1 MSSILVINAAGRETR
16 VALVEGGHIAEFYL
30 ERKKDKGVV
39 GNIYKGRVVR
49 VLPGMQ
55 AAFVDIGLE
64 KAAFLYVSDVVYDP
78 DFARAQFEL
87 TEGEHEDAP
96 DVPTELEAD
105 AAEAAAHTRGPAV
118 EAEVEELASEAAPQ
132 LNESLPRDTVMELA
146 ANAPAVPIPQA
157 TPAPV
162 EASGEA
168 PAAAAAEPV
177 APVAPATP
185 EVTEATP
192 VPVAEAAP
200 ALDSTGGSGALA
212 AAPAMAMDSGS
223 VSGESVTAAAL
234 AVAMLP
240 PEPPPPAA
248 TALSEIIPPPAG
260 GDSVPQQAGGDSVPQ
275 QAGGDSVPQAGGD
288 SVPAPAARPAE
299 VSGERRTPREARE
312 AREPRAR
319 EGREKDREKDKG
331 RRPQEE
337 KRRDKRDEEKE
348 KPKQRRTDKIEDLLK
363 VGQEVVVQIS
373 KDPIGT
379 KGARLT
385 SHISIPGR
393 HLVFMPT
400 VDHVGISRRISNEKE
415 RRRLRD
421 IVDKM
426 RPPGTGFIVRTVA
439 ENVPQEKLE
448 SDIRF
453 LIEVWNQVVR
463 RNEKRG
469 GPGLLH
475 PDLDLILRATRD
487 LFAHDVE
494 KLVVDDREE
503 YERILGFVTAQ
514 DPALRDRVAL
524 HEGDDTVF
532 DAYGIEQELQRAT
545 QRKVWLKSG
554 GYLIID
560 QAEALT
566 AIDVNS
572 GRYVGKKSLEETI
585 TKINVEAAKE
595 IVYQLRLR
603 NIGGIIICDF
613 IDMEKAQNRDKVF
626 KSLQEALG
634 RDKAKTNV
642 LRISELGLVE
652 MTRKRVR
659 ESIGRML
666 HEDCPYCDGN
676 GFVKTATTVAYEIF
690 REIRREAPGYKDST
704 LVINCNAEVARLLQ
718 GEERNELRHL
728 MDRYNKSIQV
738 KAQQNYHREQ
748 YDIYGRSAT
757 GPEHKV
763 ASSPGSGDGE
773 LAMQQRKPDSNGGG
787 GGYGRQDQGR
797 RGGRDRGE
805 RGDRGGGERS
815 GDRGGDRRDDR
826 RDGRRPDRGGDRP
839 RGERGGEPRGDRS
852 GEQRGER
859 GERGGGERGDRG
871 GEQRGGGERGE
882 RGGGERGG
890 ERGDRG
896 GEQRGG
902 ERGDRGNRGGER
914 GERRGGESRGE
925 RGDRAERG
933 GEQGSTGGGGSG
945 GGENGGG
952 STPPPPPASSGGG
965 SESSGGGTA

>member
-30 ERKKDKGVV
+30 ERKKDKGIV

-87 TEGEHEDAP
+87 TEGEHDEDTP
-96 DVPTELEAD
+96 DVPEESEAE
-105 AAEAAAHTRGPAV
+105 AAEAAHEADGAEV
-118 EAEVEELASEAAPQ
+118 EAEVHEQQAPGGGETPHPVEEPAPRVEEPRAEQPERRAEEPAPQAEQPERRAEEPAPQAEQPERRAEEPAPTVSTAAEPVSVSAPSEAVSVPVVPVAPVESAPVSVAAQAAPEASAAMPSTEGSVALALPPEPAPITQSEPAPVAPPAQAEAAPQ
-132 LNESLPRDTVMELA
+132 QR
-146 ANAPAVPIPQA
+146 
-157 TPAPV
+157 
-162 EASGEA
+162 
-168 PAAAAAEPV
+168 
-177 APVAPATP
+177 P
-185 EVTEATP
+185 E
-192 VPVAEAAP
+192 
-200 ALDSTGGSGALA
+200 
-212 AAPAMAMDSGS
+212 
-223 VSGESVTAAAL
+223 TAA
-234 AVAMLP
+234 
-240 PEPPPPAA
+240 
-248 TALSEIIPPPAG
+248 
-260 GDSVPQQAGGDSVPQ
+260 
-275 QAGGDSVPQAGGD
+275 
-288 SVPAPAARPAE
+288 
-299 VSGERRTPREARE
+299 GERRAPRENREAAREARE
-312 AREPRAR
+312 ARRDQKDRGE
-319 EGREKDREKDKG
+319 REKDREKDKS
-331 RRPQEE
+331 RKQREE
-337 KRRDKRDEEKE
+337 QQRKRDEDKS
-348 KPKQRRTDKIEDLLK
+348 KPRKTAKIEELLK

-415 RRRLRD
+415 RKRLRE
-421 IVDKM
+421 IVDRL

-469 GPGLLH
+469 GSGLLH

-503 YERILGFVTAQ
+503 YERILGFVNAQ
-514 DPALRDRVAL
+514 DPALKDRVVL
-524 HEGDDTVF
+524 HDSDEPIF
-532 DAYGIEQELQRAT
+532 DAYGIEHELQRAT

-613 IDMEKAQNRDKVF
+613 IDMEKPQNRDKVF

-642 LRISELGLVE
+642 LKISELGLVE

-659 ESIGRML
+659 ESIGRIL
-666 HEDCPYCDGN
+666 HEDCPYCDGK

-690 REIRREAPGYKDST
+690 GEIRREAPGYKDPT

-718 GEERNELRHL
+718 GEERQELRHL

-748 YDIYGRSAT
+748 YDIYGRSAQ
-757 GPEHKV
+757 GGDHKV

-773 LAMQQRKPDSNGGG
+773 LSMQ
-787 GGYGRQDQGR
+787 
-797 RGGRDRGE
+797 
-805 RGDRGGGERS
+805 
-815 GDRGGDRRDDR
+815 
-826 RDGRRPDRGGDRP
+826 RRP
-839 RGERGGEPRGDRS
+839 ES
-852 GEQRGER
+852 
-859 GERGGGERGDRG
+859 GGGERGFRS
-871 GEQRGGGERGE
+871 EGGGRD
-882 RGGGERGG
+882 RDRGG

-896 GEQRGG
+896 GRDRERGG
-902 ERGDRGNRGGER
+902 RDRDRDRDRGGER
-914 GERRGGESRGE
+914 GERGGRDRGGERGE
-925 RGDRAERG
+925 RGDRSERG
-933 GEQGSTGGGGSG
+933 DRGGRDRDRNRGEQRRPEQREGRGQQAQQQQATAGEQAPSG
-945 GGENGGG
+945 G
-952 STPPPPPASSGGG
+952 TPPTSSGGNN
-965 SESSGGGTA
+965 ESGGNS

>member
-1 MSSILVINAAGRETR
+1 MGSILVINASGRETR

-78 DFARAQFEL
+78 DFARSQFEL
-87 TEGEHEDAP
+87 TEGEHEDFP
-96 DVPTELEAD
+96 DVPSEVEAE
-105 AAEAAAHTRGPAV
+105 AAEAAAGHDEPTT
-118 EAEVEELASEAAPQ
+118 AEVELEVQELAPGELAPPQGEPVTAAPA
-132 LNESLPRDTVMELA
+132 EPS
-146 ANAPAVPIPQA
+146 
-157 TPAPV
+157 
-162 EASGEA
+162 A
-168 PAAAAAEPV
+168 PAAAAPAPESASSASGLPPMESGVIAAAAVMTMPPPPPAESL
-177 APVAPATP
+177 
-185 EVTEATP
+185 
-192 VPVAEAAP
+192 EAAP
-200 ALDSTGGSGALA
+200 AAAPAEPPAAPAPVAAPVESAPVAAAPEAPASAPATTETPASSVAAAAEATASASAPEQAAATAAAEGVQAAESQPAPPPHAATALGEIIPPPPPAEALA
-212 AAPAMAMDSGS
+212 AAP
-223 VSGESVTAAAL
+223 
-234 AVAMLP
+234 
-240 PEPPPPAA
+240 
-248 TALSEIIPPPAG
+248 
-260 GDSVPQQAGGDSVPQ
+260 
-275 QAGGDSVPQAGGD
+275 
-288 SVPAPAARPAE
+288 RAE
-299 VSGERRTPREARE
+299 VATGERRAP
-312 AREPRAR
+312 R
-319 EGREKDREKDKG
+319 EGREGRDARQRGDREKDRDSRDKDKG
-331 RRPQEE
+331 RRQRDEQ
-337 KRRDKRDEEKE
+337 RRDKEEKS
-348 KPKQRRTDKIEDLLK
+348 KSRKSSRIEDLLK

-415 RRRLRD
+415 RKRLRE
-421 IVDKM
+421 IVDRL

-439 ENVPQEKLE
+439 ENVPVEKLE

-503 YERILGFVTAQ
+503 YERILAFVTAQ
-514 DPALRDRVAL
+514 DPLLKDRVVL
-524 HEGDDTVF
+524 HDGDEPVF
-532 DAYGIEQELQRAT
+532 DAYGIEQEMHRAT

-626 KSLQEALG
+626 KALQEALG

-642 LRISELGLVE
+642 LKISELGLVE

-659 ESIGRML
+659 ESIGRVL
-666 HEDCPYCDGN
+666 HEDCPYCDGK
-676 GFVKTATTVAYEIF
+676 GFVKTATTVCYEIF

-704 LVINCNAEVARLLQ
+704 LVINCSAEVARLLQ
-718 GEERNELRHL
+718 GEERQELRHL

-748 YDIYGRSAT
+748 YDIYGRSAQ

-773 LAMQQRKPDSNGGG
+773 LSLQRRPESPGQGDR
-787 GGYGRQDQGR
+787 YRQDQGR
-797 RGGRDRGE
+797 RGGGRDRDRGDRGERGERDRDRGHGERGE
-805 RGDRGGGERS
+805 RGDRDRGHGER
-815 GDRGGDRRDDR
+815 GDRDRDRGGDRRE
-826 RDGRRPDRGGDRP
+826 GRRSDRDQN
-839 RGERGGEPRGDRS
+839 RGDRN
-852 GEQRGER
+852 R
-859 GERGGGERGDRG
+859 
-871 GEQRGGGERGE
+871 
-882 RGGGERGG
+882 GGERGG
-890 ERGDRG
+890 EHRRGGDDRRGEDRRGGGSERRGEERQG
-896 GEQRGG
+896 GEQSQRQQPQQAPAST
-902 ERGDRGNRGGER
+902 
-914 GERRGGESRGE
+914 ESP
-925 RGDRAERG
+925 
-933 GEQGSTGGGGSG
+933 S
-945 GGENGGG
+945 GG
-952 STPPPPPASSGGG
+952 STPPSSSGGGNGGGGTSGGG
-965 SESSGGGTA
+965 SES

>member
-1 MSSILVINAAGRETR
+1 
-16 VALVEGGHIAEFYL
+16 
-30 ERKKDKGVV
+30 
-39 GNIYKGRVVR
+39 
-49 VLPGMQ
+49 MQ

-87 TEGEHEDAP
+87 TEGEHEDFP
-96 DVPTELEAD
+96 EVPTESEAE
-105 AAEAAAHTRGPAV
+105 AAEAAAGDTPAGPDT
-118 EAEVEELASEAAPQ
+118 ELELEVQELAPGELPPPQGEPPALPPEAVATVAPIV
-132 LNESLPRDTVMELA
+132 EGAS
-146 ANAPAVPIPQA
+146 
-157 TPAPV
+157 PAP
-162 EASGEA
+162 ETPPADA
-168 PAAAAAEPV
+168 PPAE
-177 APVAPATP
+177 
-185 EVTEATP
+185 
-192 VPVAEAAP
+192 
-200 ALDSTGGSGALA
+200 A
-212 AAPAMAMDSGS
+212 AAPAAELG
-223 VSGESVTAAAL
+223 VTAVESTQIVAASTGP
-234 AVAMLP
+234 VTP
-240 PEPPPPAA
+240 PPPPAA
-248 TALSEIIPPPAG
+248 AFETAEAAPSAPPEAAPSETAPSEAAPAEAAPVEPSPGAEPPQALQAEPPPASATALG
-260 GDSVPQQAGGDSVPQ
+260 ELIPVPSAPAES
-275 QAGGDSVPQAGGD
+275 
-288 SVPAPAARPAE
+288 PAPAARAPVATT
-299 VSGERRTPREARE
+299 GERRTPREGRE
-312 AREPRAR
+312 AREPRH
-319 EGREKDREKDKG
+319 REKDRDGRDKDKSRRPREEHSRREKD
-331 RRPQEE
+331 E
-337 KRRDKRDEEKE
+337 KSKVRKSSR
-348 KPKQRRTDKIEDLLK
+348 IEDLLK

-415 RRRLRD
+415 RKRLRE
-421 IVDKM
+421 IVDRL

-448 SDIRF
+448 TDIRF

-503 YERILGFVTAQ
+503 YERILAFVTAQ
-514 DPALRDRVAL
+514 DPLLKDRVVL
-524 HEGDDTVF
+524 HEGDEPVF
-532 DAYGIEQELQRAT
+532 DAYGIEQEMHRAT

-659 ESIGRML
+659 ESIGRVL
-666 HEDCPYCDGN
+666 HEDCPYCDGR
-676 GFVKTATTVAYEIF
+676 GFVKTATTVTYEIF

-704 LVINCNAEVARLLQ
+704 LVINCSAEVARQLQ
-718 GEERNELRHL
+718 GEERQELRHL

-748 YDIYGRSAT
+748 YDIYGRSGM

-773 LAMQQRKPDSNGGG
+773 LAMQRRPENGGHG
-787 GGYGRQDQGR
+787 ERYRQEQGR
-797 RGGRDRGE
+797 RGGGRGDRNERGDRGE
-805 RGDRGGGERS
+805 RGDRNER
-815 GDRGGDRRDDR
+815 GD
-826 RDGRRPDRGGDRP
+826 
-839 RGERGGEPRGDRS
+839 RGERGG
-852 GEQRGER
+852 GER
-859 GERGGGERGDRG
+859 GGGERGGGERGDRG
-871 GEQRGGGERGE
+871 ERGE
-882 RGGGERGG
+882 RND
-890 ERGDRG
+890 RGDRREG
-896 GEQRGG
+896 RRPD
-902 ERGDRGNRGGER
+902 RGDRNRGGER
-914 GERRGGESRGE
+914 RGDERRGGESQRPPQAAATPE
-925 RGDRAERG
+925 PSSSAG
-933 GEQGSTGGGGSG
+933 G
-945 GGENGGG
+945 
-952 STPPPPPASSGGG
+952 TPPPPPSSTGGSSG
-965 SESSGGGTA
+965 SEGNGQS

>member
-16 VALVEGGHIAEFYL
+16 VALVENGHIAEFYL

-96 DVPTELEAD
+96 DVPTESEAD
-105 AAEAAAHTRGPAV
+105 AAEAAARDAGPAV
-118 EAEVEELASEAAPQ
+118 DVEVEAAELAGEDQAHRT
-132 LNESLPRDTVMELA
+132 ESLPRDTILELA
-146 ANAPAVPIPQA
+146 ANAPSIELA
-157 TPAPV
+157 
-162 EASGEA
+162 
-168 PAAAAAEPV
+168 
-177 APVAPATP
+177 
-185 EVTEATP
+185 
-192 VPVAEAAP
+192 PVAEAPAQGGEPSAEATTTEPSVTVVEATEVTVSAVEAATPVLETESVAVAVLEAP
-200 ALDSTGGSGALA
+200 VAESPSEAPTE
-212 AAPAMAMDSGS
+212 AAPLSDEA
-223 VSGESVTAAAL
+223 TAAAL
-234 AVAMLP
+234 AAAMLP
-240 PEPPPPAA
+240 PEPPPHAA
-248 TALSEIIPPPAG
+248 TALSELIPAPAG
-260 GDSVPQQAGGDSVPQ
+260 DEAAV
-275 QAGGDSVPQAGGD
+275 
-288 SVPAPAARPAE
+288 AARPAE

-319 EGREKDREKDKG
+319 EKEKEKEKDKG
-331 RRPQEE
+331 RHKGDE
-337 KRRDKRDEEKE
+337 KRRDKHDESGKE
-348 KPKQRRTDKIEDLLK
+348 KVKQRRTDKIEDLLK

-393 HLVFMPT
+393 QLVFMPT

-421 IVDKM
+421 IVDRL

-463 RNEKRG
+463 KNEKRG

-659 ESIGRML
+659 ESIGRVL

-773 LAMQQRKPDSNGGG
+773 LAMQHRKPDSGGF
-787 GGYGRQDQGR
+787 GRQDQNR
-797 RGGRDRGE
+797 RGGGRDR
-805 RGDRGGGERS
+805 DRS
-815 GDRGGDRRDDR
+815 GGDRRDGGGGGGGGGGGAGGGGG
-826 RDGRRPDRGGDRP
+826 GRRPERGGDRP
-839 RGERGGEPRGDRS
+839 RGDRG
-852 GEQRGER
+852 GER
-859 GERGGGERGDRG
+859 GERGGGERAGGERGERAGGERGERAGGERGERAGGERGERAGGERGDR
-871 GEQRGGGERGE
+871 GGERGE

-890 ERGDRG
+890 ERGERADRG
-896 GEQRGG
+896 GEQRG
-902 ERGDRGNRGGER
+902 ER
-914 GERRGGESRGE
+914 GERRG
-925 RGDRAERG
+925 ERG
-933 GEQGSTGGGGSG
+933 GGGQGSSGGSG
-945 GGENGGG
+945 GESGGG
-952 STPPPPPASSGGG
+952 STPPASSGQGG
-965 SESSGGGTA
+965 SES

>member
-16 VALVEGGHIAEFYL
+16 VALVENGHIAEFYL

-96 DVPTELEAD
+96 DVPTESEAD
-105 AAEAAAHTRGPAV
+105 AAEEAARDAGPSHVVDV
-118 EAEVEELASEAAPQ
+118 EAEAAELAGEDQAHRT
-132 LNESLPRDTVMELA
+132 ESLPRDTLLELA
-146 ANAPAVPIPQA
+146 ANAPSLELASGA
-157 TPAPV
+157 EAPAPGGEPSAEAPTAV
-162 EASGEA
+162 AEASVSVEVTEVTVSTAESAAPALETASVAVAVLEA
-168 PAAAAAEPV
+168 PAAESPSE
-177 APVAPATP
+177 AP
-185 EVTEATP
+185 
-192 VPVAEAAP
+192 AEAAP
-200 ALDSTGGSGALA
+200 LSDEA
-212 AAPAMAMDSGS
+212 
-223 VSGESVTAAAL
+223 TAAAL
-234 AVAMLP
+234 ALAMLP
-240 PEPPPPAA
+240 AEPPPHAA
-248 TALSEIIPPPAG
+248 TALSELI
-260 GDSVPQQAGGDSVPQ
+260 
-275 QAGGDSVPQAGGD
+275 
-288 SVPAPAARPAE
+288 PAPTGDEAAVAARPAE
-299 VSGERRTPREARE
+299 VSGERRAPREARE

-319 EGREKDREKDKG
+319 EKEKDKDKG
-331 RRPQEE
+331 RHKGDE
-337 KRRDKRDEEKE
+337 KRRDKHEEGGKE
-348 KPKQRRTDKIEDLLK
+348 KVKQRRTDKIEDLLK

-393 HLVFMPT
+393 QLVFMPT

-415 RRRLRD
+415 RRRLRE
-421 IVDKM
+421 IVDRL

-463 RNEKRG
+463 KNEKRG

-659 ESIGRML
+659 ESIGRVL

-773 LAMQQRKPDSNGGG
+773 LAMQHRKPDSGGFGRQDQNRRGGGRDRDRSGGERRDDRGGGSGGG
-787 GGYGRQDQGR
+787 GG
-797 RGGRDRGE
+797 
-805 RGDRGGGERS
+805 
-815 GDRGGDRRDDR
+815 
-826 RDGRRPDRGGDRP
+826 GRRPERGGDRP
-839 RGERGGEPRGDRS
+839 RGERGGAERGDRGGEQRGERGGGERGDRGAERGGGERADRGGGERGERGGERGS
-852 GEQRGER
+852 GGERGERGGERGGGEQRGER

-871 GEQRGGGERGE
+871 ERGE
-882 RGGGERGG
+882 RA
-890 ERGDRG
+890 D
-896 GEQRGG
+896 
-902 ERGDRGNRGGER
+902 RGGER
-914 GERRGGESRGE
+914 GERRG
-925 RGDRAERG
+925 ERG
-933 GEQGSTGGGGSG
+933 GGGQGSSSG
-945 GGENGGG
+945 GGNEGGG
-952 STPPPPPASSGGG
+952 NSTPPASSGQGG
-965 SESSGGGTA
+965 SEPSGGTT